1 MTRRFQAVII
11 GAGPAGLSSAV
22 ALAQLG
28 AEVAVVDDNPDIGGQ
43 VYRQPPTDFKITDDK
58 HHHERHQVGRRLIKS
73 FNSLCG
79 KITVIREA
87 YVWGIFNDEFLA
99 IFHKGEIE
107 QVKFDK
113 LLLCE
118 GALERS
124 IPFQGWTL
132 PGIMTAGGLQKLVVN
147 QRLLPGKRFLLVGC
161 SPLLLSVAA
170 SLVSAGAEFV
180 AVCEATSFWENLRL
194 VPEIFMRKD
203 MWRETV
209 SLQSQLLRRAVK
221 IYRPYTI
228 VSAGGESRV
237 RKATIAKLN
246 KNWIPIP
253 GSEVQVEVD
262 VVGLGFGFL
271 PQARLARLCGC
282 DHVYDEV
289 HLCWKPKTDQYLR
302 TSKPDIYVA
311 GDSSDIG
318 GADVAEVEGRI
329 AGIHAASDLGCISQ
343 KEMSA
348 QMNVLLGEKHR
359 IDKYATRLNQIFA
372 PRAGLYSIMDG
383 DTIVCRCEGVT
394 ANEIIAGIELGARNI
409 NDVKRTTRFGM
420 GLCQAR
426 TCESVVAQLMFQR
439 NIPVKEINFLSLRPP
454 LSPLPLNVFE
464 TGASTA
470 SSR

>member
-11 GAGPAGLSSAV
+11 GAGPAGMSSAV

-43 VYRQPPTDFKITDDK
+43 VYRQPPPDFKITDEK
-58 HHHERHQVGRRLIKS
+58 HPHERHQLGQRLIKS
-73 FNSLCG
+73 FNSLSG
-79 KITVIREA
+79 KITVFREA
-87 YVWGIFNDEFLA
+87 YVWGIFDDEFLA

-107 QVKFDK
+107 LIKFDK

-124 IPFQGWTL
+124 IPFRGWNL

-180 AVCEATSFWENLRL
+180 GVCEATTFWENLRL
-194 VPEIFMRKD
+194 VPEILKRKN
-203 MWRETV
+203 MCWETIF
-209 SLQSQLLRRAVK
+209 LQSQLLRRAVK

-228 VSAGGESRV
+228 VSAGGETRV
-237 RKATIAKLN
+237 RKATIAMLD
-246 KNWIPIP
+246 KNWVPIP
-253 GSEVQVEVD
+253 GSETQIEID
-262 VVGLGFGFL
+262 IIGLGFGFL
-271 PQARLARLCGC
+271 PQARLARLCDC
-282 DHVYDEV
+282 DHVYDDV
-289 HLCWKPKTDQYLR
+289 QLCWKPKTDQYMR

-318 GADVAEVEGRI
+318 GADIAEVEGRI
-329 AGIHAASDLGCISQ
+329 AGVHAASDLGYISK
-343 KEMSA
+343 KEMST
-348 QMNVLLGEKHR
+348 QMYALLRAKHR
-359 IDKYATRLNQIFA
+359 LERYAKRLIQIFA

-383 DTIVCRCEGVT
+383 ETIVCRCEGVT

-426 TCESVVAQLMFQR
+426 TCESVVTQLMLQR
-439 NIPVKEINFLSLRPP
+439 NVSVKEINFLSMRPP
-454 LSPLPLNVFE
+454 LSPIPLNVFE
-464 TGASTA
+464 N
-470 SSR
+470 